1 MITLMK
7 NIITIFL
14 SICLSSTAFSQ
25 EWIDYGD
32 TSQIR
37 EILNG
42 SWVLHIYGEK
52 YNIELNFDDNS
63 LETIDSTNIH
73 WFLEATCK
81 YTIEWE
87 DYDRIFLK
95 AETVEPRERNTVDRF
110 EIWVVDGETIL
121 MKIGGDFGIHYMDKK
136 RKKRKKK

>member
-1 MITLMK
+1 MK

-14 SICLSSTAFSQ
+14 SIYLSTTAFSQ

-32 TSQIR
+32 TSQIK

-42 SWVLHIYGEK
+42 SWVLYVNDNK

-73 WFLEATCK
+73 WYMEATCK

-95 AETVEPRERNTVDRF
+95 AETVEPRERNTDNRF
-110 EIWVVDGETIL
+110 EIWVVDEETVL
-121 MKIGGDFGIHYMDKK
+121 MKIGGDFGIHWMEKK
-136 RKKRKKK
+136 RRKRKEK